1 MCVWAIHS
9 DRGCRRGDKVWG
21 KGSMMDTP
29 TLECPSRSNSLLDL
43 EIGERSSLVLDEA
56 TKQSWDQQRNGNEA
70 LGRPQ
75 IQGYY

>member
-1 MCVWAIHS
+1 
-9 DRGCRRGDKVWG
+9 
-21 KGSMMDTP
+21 MMDTP
-29 TLECPSRSNSLLDL
+29 SLECPSRSNSHLDL

-56 TKQSWDQQRNGNEA
+56 TKQSWDQQRIGNEA